1 MGDAGLSADSM
12 TLNFQVAS
20 LHENFLRNIE
30 DEQDMGTYSIPDVV
44 PFVRYGGRPA
54 DPSWSAAFPQLVWT
68 QFKYLGDTTVPA
80 SHYTSLLDYLQNL
93 AAQVTAVRRCMSV
106 TRVVTGVGCWRIGEL
121 G

>member
-93 AAQVTAVRRCMSV
+93 AAQVTAC
-106 TRVVTGVGCWRIGEL
+106 GAACP
-121 G
+121 